1 MNKRDEHLEK
11 NISRLIKLM
20 RESERPGKVFAESLT
35 ESAVAKLGPKDDKKR
50 KLRIIRDGILSLSAA
65 AVFLFA
71 VGLFVLGR
79 LPIGSGT
86 KMVSKDLQ
94 PPSRMM
100 GMLELNLAYSR
111 GGMEAVDEQFDKAY
125 SRLGR
130 QGKAISMN
138 DLLNTL

>member
-20 RESERPGKVFAESLT
+20 RESEKPGEVFMESLT
-35 ESAVAKLGPKDDKKR
+35 ESAVTKLRPKDDR
-50 KLRIIRDGILSLSAA
+50 KQRWRTIRDGILSLSAA

-71 VGLFVLGR
+71 VGLFVSAR
-79 LPIGSGT
+79 LPIESGVEV
-86 KMVSKDLQ
+86 VSTEFKS
-94 PPSRMM
+94 PSCMM
-100 GMLELNLAYSR
+100 RMLELNLAYSR

-130 QGKAISMN
+130 QGKVISMN